1 MDTPIFFIKS
11 DDPYSLEFVVGE
23 GLRILQLR
31 VYAEDDEGVLALD
44 QYIDYDVGPAWEI
57 PQVVLDAMGEVLQP
71 VSE

>member
-1 MDTPIFFIKS
+1 M
-11 DDPYSLEFVVGE
+11 VGE

-31 VYAEDDEGVLALD
+31 VYAEDDEGVLTLD
-44 QYIDYDVGPAWEI
+44 QYIDYDVGPVWEI